1 MARRS
6 RIISHDRRERLLAAM
21 REARREATGACGEAL
36 IGGSQYRALEAL
48 MRAIDDVAGELTGNR
63 ELFWIR
69 NNNALSGR
77 KPQTPAL

>member
-36 IGGSQYRALEAL
+36 IGGPEYRALEAL
-48 MRAIDDVAGELTGNR
+48 LRAIDDVAGELTGDR
-63 ELFWIR
+63 EMFWVR
-69 NNNALSGR
+69 NNRALSGI
-77 KPQTPAL
+77 KPPKI